1 MSGKR
6 YLVTGAA
13 GFIGFTTAQAL
24 LARGEEVVGF
34 DSVNAYYDP
43 ALKEAR
49 LAVLRKNDAFSFEKG
64 DLADRAAVE
73 KVFEAGPF
81 DAVVHLAAQA
91 GVRYSLENPHA
102 YAAGN
107 LTGFL
112 NVLEACRA
120 AKTPHLVYAS
130 SSSVYGLEEAFPF
143 SEHACAGHPVSLYA
157 ATKRANELMAHAYAH
172 LFRIPCT
179 GLRFFTVYGPWGR
192 PDMAY
197 FKFAKA
203 IFEGGA
209 IDLYNFGEME
219 RDFTYVDDIVKGIL
233 AIVERPAGPAESF
246 DAAHPDPALSSA
258 PWRIYN
264 IGNHTPVPLR
274 RFVEILENAIG
285 KKARVNLREMQPG
298 DVKAT
303 AADVEDLARDA
314 GFAPATPL
322 EEGIARFVAWY
333 RAYYRV

>member
-1 MSGKR
+1 MSKR

-24 LARGEEVVGF
+24 LARGDEVVGF
-34 DSVNAYYDP
+34 DSVNDYYDP

-49 LAVLRKNDAFSFEKG
+49 LALLRPEAAFRFERG

-73 KVFEAGPF
+73 KVFEEGPY
-81 DAVVHLAAQA
+81 DAVIHLGAQA
-91 GVRYSLENPHA
+91 GVRYSLQNPHA
-102 YAAGN
+102 YAASN

-112 NVLEACRA
+112 NILEACRA

-143 SEHACAGHPVSLYA
+143 SEHACASHPVSLYA
-157 ATKRANELMAHAYAH
+157 ATKRANELMAHSYAH
-172 LFRIPCT
+172 LYRVPCT

-203 IFEGGA
+203 IFEGHP

-233 AIVERPAGPAESF
+233 AIAEKPAAPAEGF
-246 DAAHPDPALSSA
+246 DPAKPDPALSSA

-264 IGNHTPVPLR
+264 IGNHTPVKLR

-285 KKARVNLREMQPG
+285 KKAETNLLPMQPG

-322 EEGIARFVAWY
+322 EVGIPRFVAWY
-333 RAYYRV
+333 RAYYKV